1 MDNVQ
6 WLREYNPRADETLR
20 PMGDTAPLTKY
31 LRQCADELERLRE
44 RVAEY
49 EHSIQ
54 TISAMLNPQ
63 EVAIDKGWEA
73 EDVLNDVLDGFAGRT
88 EKDT

>member
-1 MDNVQ
+1 MDNVA
-6 WLREYNPRADETLR
+6 WLRELQKDKYGVYGSSMAARLKET
-20 PMGDTAPLTKY
+20 
-31 LRQCADELERLRE
+31 ADELERLRE

-49 EHSIQ
+49 EHSIRSLHA
-54 TISAMLNPQ
+54 TLNPQ

>member
-1 MDNVQ
+1 MDNLE
-6 WLREYNPRADETLR
+6 WLRELQKD
-20 PMGDTAPLTKY
+20 KY
-31 LRQCADELERLRE
+31 GICGSRMATRLKDAADELERLRE

-49 EHSIQ
+49 EHSIRSLHA
-54 TISAMLNPQ
+54 TLNPQ
-63 EVAIDKGWEA
+63 EIAIDKGWEA

>member
-1 MDNVQ
+1 M
-6 WLREYNPRADETLR
+6 TLKL
-20 PMGDTAPLTKY
+20 GEI
-31 LRQCADELERLRE
+31 ADELERLRE

-49 EHSIQ
+49 EHSIRSLHA
-54 TISAMLNPQ
+54 TLNPQ

-73 EDVLNDVLDGFAGRT
+73 EDVLNGVLDGFAGRT